1 MAYLEI
7 RRHSKRERPSK
18 HLSQEGVL
26 LARHVGRR
34 MGPFERVVSSSAWR
48 CVETAVA
55 MGFAV
60 DDIRDDLHMDRA
72 DEELPAEVLNLGRF
86 EEFAE
91 AVAGG
96 GRVKKFAE
104 DLCALWVEIARGLDR
119 GGKGLV
125 VGHGAMIE
133 LGAVAALPQADHGRW
148 GKGLS
153 VCEGVG
159 LEFERGKFVAGE
171 ILRTRPRGKR
181 ATV

>member
-60 DDIRDDLHMDRA
+60 DEVREDLHMNRA
-72 DEELPAEVLNLGRF
+72 DEELPADVLDLGRF
-86 EEFAE
+86 EEFAA
-91 AVAGG
+91 AVVGG

-104 DLCALWVEIARGLDR
+104 ELRDLWAEIARSLGR
-119 GGKGLV
+119 GGRGLV

-133 LGAVAALPQADHGRW
+133 LGAVAALPDVDHALW
-148 GKGLS
+148 GKGLG

-159 LEFERGKFVAGE
+159 LEFERGRFVTGE
-171 ILRTRPRGKR
+171 ILRTRPRGKG
-181 ATV
+181 ASG

>member
-26 LARHVGRR
+26 LARQVGRR
-34 MGPFERVVSSSAWR
+34 MGAFERVVSSSAWR

-60 DDIRDDLHMDRA
+60 DEVRDDLHMDRA
-72 DEELPAEVLNLGRF
+72 DGGLPADVLELSRF

-104 DLCALWVEIARGLDR
+104 DLRDTWADVARSLGRGGRGLI
-119 GGKGLV
+119 

-133 LGAVAALPQADHGRW
+133 LGAIAALPGSDHARW
-148 GKGLS
+148 GKGLA

-159 LEFERGKFVAGE
+159 LEFERGRFVAGQ
-171 ILRTRPRGKR
+171 IFRTRPRGKGSP
-181 ATV
+181 A

>member
-60 DDIRDDLHMDRA
+60 DEVRDDLHMDRA
-72 DEELPAEVLNLGRF
+72 DDQVPAEALGLGRF

-91 AVAGG
+91 AVADG

-104 DLCALWVEIARGLDR
+104 DLRDTWAEIARALDR
-119 GGKGLV
+119 GGRGLV

-133 LGAVAALPQADHGRW
+133 LGAVAALPQADYARW
-148 GKGLS
+148 GKGLG

-171 ILRTRPRGKR
+171 ILRTRPRGKG
-181 ATV
+181 APV